1 MIIEAKAAS
10 KALQFAANLGFNQ
23 VIPEGDCQVLMKALK
38 EDRIFLSTD
47 GLFIDDVRFVA
58 RLFNQLR
65 YSHVKR
71 EGNTVVHSL
80 AQYAFRNFGFCCV
93 DRGCSTTFDFLLSKL
108 TFLVFINKKY
118 EVCPT
123 KKNLTQSVINKVSFY
138 QIRYLKI

>member
-23 VIPEGDCQVLMKALK
+23 VILEGDCQVLMKALK

-58 RLFNQLR
+58 RLFNQLC

-71 EGNTVVHSL
+71 EGNMV
-80 AQYAFRNFGFCCV
+80 AY
-93 DRGCSTTFDFLLSKL
+93 
-108 TFLVFINKKY
+108 
-118 EVCPT
+118 
-123 KKNLTQSVINKVSFY
+123 NLT
-138 QIRYLKI
+138 